1 MSSSRTGGVTTK
13 PIGSRVWPWSP
24 RFWHGMRTSVWF
36 SLVRRNR
43 FRVSPSRWAMAGI
56 ITFFSPL
63 NSALALMQRGL
74 YGRRLRR
81 RQIEHDPIFVI
92 GHWRSGTT
100 LLHELL
106 VLDERFTYPDS
117 YAVFAPDHFLVSAWL
132 LKPLLWPLIPS
143 HRPMDNMLS
152 AWHLPQEDEFALCTM
167 GLRSP
172 YNTIAFPNEPPQD
185 QNYLTFDGVGPGDVA
200 AWQAGLLE
208 FVKRITLRSGKPPV
222 LKSPPH
228 TGRVRVLL
236 DLFPR
241 ARFVHISRDPAVLFA
256 STVNL
261 WKRLYETQ
269 GLQHPRFEGLEEHV
283 LDSLERMYAAYERD
297 RLTVPHGQLCEIR
310 YEDLVA
316 RPLEIMRRVYDEI
329 ELGGFETVRPK
340 LDAYFAAKADYKTNK
355 YSLSPQWRDAV
366 ARRWAGYAERFGYV
380 HEDHATPGAA
390 R

>member
-1 MSSSRTGGVTTK
+1 
-13 PIGSRVWPWSP
+13 
-24 RFWHGMRTSVWF
+24 MRTSVWF
-36 SLVRRNR
+36 ALLRRNQ

-63 NSALALMQRGL
+63 NSALARLQQWV
-74 YGRRLRR
+74 YGRRLAHHRVA
-81 RQIEHDPIFVI
+81 EDPIFVI

-106 VLDERFTYPDS
+106 VLDDRFTYPDS

-132 LKPLLWPLIPS
+132 IKPLLWPLIPS

-185 QNYLTFDGVGPGDVA
+185 TEYLDFEGVSAEGIA
-200 AWQAGLLE
+200 QWQAGLYE
-208 FVKRITLRSGKPPV
+208 FVKRITVRNGKPAV

-228 TGRVRVLL
+228 TGRMRVLL
-236 DLFPR
+236 ELFPK
-241 ARFVHISRDPAVLFA
+241 ARFVHIARDPVVLFA

-269 GLQHPRFEGLEEHV
+269 ALQRPRFEGIEQYVLEC
-283 LDSLERMYAAYERD
+283 LERMYRAYERD
-297 RLTVPHGQLCEIR
+297 RAVVPHGQLCEIR

-316 RPLEIMRRVYDEI
+316 HPLEVMRRVYDEL
-329 ELGGFETVRPK
+329 ELGDFDRVRPK

-355 YSLSPQWRDAV
+355 YSLAPQWRDEV
-366 ARRWAGYAERFGYV
+366 MRRWSGYAERFGYL
-380 HEDHATPGAA
+380 HEGHTAPGAA